1 MQDASR
7 SLAFICS
14 NLTECSTLFLTII
27 MKYIYECDRCSRQQ
41 IDGSDNI
48 N

>member
-1 MQDASR
+1 MYDTPR

-27 MKYIYECDRCSRQQ
+27 MKYIYESDRCSKQQ
-41 IDGSDNI
+41 IDGSDRI